1 MKIIADVMGGDNS
14 PLEMIKG
21 VVAASSETD
30 SQIVMV
36 GNEKLIKEVA
46 EKNSINIEGREIVN
60 AEDVVTMEDDP
71 VSAARKKPEASM
83 IKGLRMLADGEGDA
97 FVSCGNTGALFTAS
111 YLIVRK
117 IKGVGRPAIACVM
130 PTRHPILLLDC
141 GANVVCEK
149 EYLEQFAAM
158 GSIYMKKIYGIQDP
172 RVGLLNNGT
181 ESTKGTPLCVETYK
195 SLTEMENINFVGNV
209 EASSLAKSPCD
220 VLVTDGFTGN
230 ILLKTFEG
238 VGSIFFGEMKNIFY
252 ANIKTKLAAFLAK
265 GGIKAMKKQYD
276 PEETGGSP
284 IIGIRKPVIKAHGSS
299 KAKAFKNAILKAEEY
314 ANSKMIEQIEAE
326 LQNK

>member
-1 MKIIADVMGGDNS
+1 MKIIADIMGGDNS

-21 VVAASSETD
+21 VAAAKSETRAE
-30 SQIVMV
+30 IVMV
-36 GNEKLIKEVA
+36 GNEKLIKQVA
-46 EKNSINIEGREIVN
+46 KENSIDIEGFEIVN

-71 VSAARKKPEASM
+71 VSAVRKKPDASM

-117 IKGVGRPAIACVM
+117 IKGVARPAIACVL

-141 GANVVCEK
+141 GANAVCEK
-149 EYLEQFAAM
+149 EYLAQFAAM
-158 GSIYMKKIYGIQDP
+158 GSIYMKKIYGIENP

-181 ESTKGTPLCVETYK
+181 EATKGTPLCVETHK
-195 SLTEMENINFVGNV
+195 SLSEMENINFVGNV
-209 EASSLAKSPCD
+209 EASSLAKGPCD

-252 ANIKTKLAAFLAK
+252 ANLKSKLAALFVK
-265 GGIKAMKKQYD
+265 GGIRAMKKQYD

-284 IIGIRKPVIKAHGSS
+284 IIGLKKPVIKAHGSS

-314 ANSKMIEQIEAE
+314 ANSQMIEQIEAE
-326 LQNK
+326 LEIK

>member
-1 MKIIADVMGGDNS
+1 MRIIADIMGGDNS

-21 VVAASSETD
+21 VVAARGETD
-30 SQIVMV
+30 AQIVMV
-36 GNEKLIKEVA
+36 GNERIIRESAKE
-46 EKNSINIEGREIVN
+46 NGINIDGIEIVN
-60 AEDVVTMEDDP
+60 AEDVITMEDDP
-71 VSAARKKPEASM
+71 IVAARKKTDASM
-83 IKGLRMLADGEGDA
+83 IKGLRMVASGEGDA

-130 PTRHPILLLDC
+130 PTKTPMLLLDC

-149 EYLEQFAAM
+149 EYLEQFALM
-158 GSIYMKKIYGIQDP
+158 GSIYMKKIYGIESP

-181 ESTKGTPLCVETYK
+181 EEHKGTPLCVDTYK
-195 SLTEMENINFVGNV
+195 ALSSMENINFVGNV
-209 EASSLAKSPCD
+209 EGSGLAKSPCD

-252 ANIKTKLAAFLAK
+252 KSFKTKLAYLLVK
-265 GGIKAMKKQYD
+265 GGVKSMRKQYD

-314 ANSKMIEQIEAE
+314 ANSKMIEQIEKE
-326 LQNK
+326 LQEK